1 MKILCF
7 AGSLRKE
14 SFNKKYVHVAA
25 GILKQMNGVEVKTV
39 DIAQYHLPVFNQDI
53 QDQGFPQ
60 GVLDLANE
68 IKQADAL
75 VISSPEYNGS
85 ISSPLKTVIDWCS
98 RDPINAWPGK
108 HICLLGA
115 SPGALGAVRALG
127 HGRQPFEVLGCHVFP
142 DMLGLPK
149 AHEAFDESGNLKDKA
164 GQERLAK
171 LLSKF
176 VDYLR

>member
-14 SFNKKYVHVAA
+14 SFNKKYVGVAA
-25 GILKQMNGVEVKTV
+25 TILKQMKDLEVKV
-39 DIAQYHLPVFNQDI
+39 VHIAQYNLPVFNQDI
-53 QDQGFPQ
+53 QDEGFPK
-60 GVLDLANE
+60 GVLELANE
-68 IKQADAL
+68 IKQADAI

-85 ISSPLKTVIDWCS
+85 ISSPLKNVIDWCS

-108 HICLLGA
+108 HICLLAA
-115 SPGALGAVRALG
+115 SPGALGGVRALW

-149 AHEAFDESGNLKDKA
+149 AHEAFDESGSLKDKA

-171 LLSKF
+171 LLTKF